1 MNRSGSFRLFRLF
14 GIDVSMH
21 WTWILLAFYQLQLR
35 EDHYQGH
42 YLWAVAEYLSLFLIV
57 LMHEFGHALACRQVG
72 GIAEHILLWPFGGIA
87 FVQPPQRAGAL
98 LWSIV
103 AGPLVNVALIP
114 VFWGLSLLV
123 PRGGNAGEFV
133 YMLQLINVLLL
144 VFNLLPIYPLDG
156 GQILRAGLW
165 FFIGRARSLMV
176 AAAVGLAG
184 AAGILVLAISIS
196 EWWLL
201 LLAVLGAMQSFIGVR
216 QARYML
222 RMMRSPKYSGVAC
235 PSCGSAPP
243 AGPFWPCTA
252 CGQPFDHFARSGVCP
267 RCGTFA
273 EVTACPECLTG
284 HSIYAWYGGLVESVA
299 ARGPAA
305 TYQPYTP
312 PPTPDGRGSV
322 PSFDRPA

>member
-1 MNRSGSFRLFRLF
+1 MNTSGSFRLFRLF

-21 WTWILLAFYQLQLR
+21 WTWILVAFYQLQLR
-35 EDHYQGH
+35 EDHYQGQFG
-42 YLWAVAEYLSLFLIV
+42 WAVAEYLSLFFIV

-87 FVQPPQRAGAL
+87 FVQPPQRPGAL

-114 VFWGLSLLV
+114 VFWGTSLLV

-133 YMLQLINVLLL
+133 YMLQVINVLLL

-165 FFIGRARSLMV
+165 FLVGRARSLMI
-176 AAAVGLAG
+176 AAAVGLVG
-184 AAGILVLAISIS
+184 AAGILVLAISVGA
-196 EWWLL
+196 WWLL
-201 LLAVLGAMQSFIGVR
+201 LLAVLGAMQSFIGLQ
-216 QARYML
+216 QARFLL
-222 RMMRSPKYSGVAC
+222 RMMRAPHYSGVAC
-235 PSCGSAPP
+235 PSCGTPPP
-243 AGPFWPCTA
+243 AGPFWPCAA

-267 RCGTFA
+267 RCATLA
-273 EVTACPECLTG
+273 KVTTCPECLTAS
-284 HSIYAWYGGLVESVA
+284 SIYAWYGGAVESA
-299 ARGPAA
+299 AAQRPVM
-305 TYQPYTP
+305 YQPYTP
-312 PPTPDGRGSV
+312 PPPGPGSV